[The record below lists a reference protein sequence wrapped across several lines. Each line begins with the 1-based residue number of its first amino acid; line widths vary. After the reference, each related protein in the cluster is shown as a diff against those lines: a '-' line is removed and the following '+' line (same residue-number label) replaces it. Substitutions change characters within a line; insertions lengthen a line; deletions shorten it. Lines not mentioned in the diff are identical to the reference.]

1 MQKQVSGLYLWP
13 FDASLR
19 APNTALIIVDMQVDY
34 CGSGGWLD
42 QIGSGIENTRRPIE
56 PLARVLAAMR
66 DAGFSILHT
75 REGYRRDLSDLN
87 PNRQWRSRRLGL
99 GIGDEGKNGR
109 ILVRDEPGWQI
120 IPELAP
126 RPGEPVIDKPGIS
139 GFHASDFDQILRR
152 QAIRN
157 LVISGVT
164 TDYSVQSTLR
174 DANDRGYECLLL
186 EDCCAALD
194 MAEHE
199 ATLNVLRLVGGH
211 YGSITTSRALLEALH

>member
-1 MQKQVSGLYLWP
+1 MHEQVSGLYPWP

-19 APNTALIIVDMQVDY
+19 SANTALIVVDMQVDY

-42 QIGSGIENTRRPIE
+42 QIGVGIENTRRPVK
-56 PLARVLAAMR
+56 PLGRVLAAMR
-66 DAGFSILHT
+66 EAGFLIMYT
-75 REGYRRDLSDLN
+75 REGYREDLSDLN

-99 GIGDEGKNGR
+99 GIGDEGKGGR

-120 IPELAP
+120 IPQLAP
-126 RPGEPVIDKPGIS
+126 LPGEPVIDKPGIS
-139 GFHASDFDQILRR
+139 GFHASDIDQILRR
-152 QAIRN
+152 QGIRN
-157 LVISGVT
+157 LVICGVT

-186 EDCCAALD
+186 EDCCGALD

-199 ATLNVLRLVGGH
+199 ATLEVLRLVGGH
-211 YGSITTSRALLEALH
+211 YGSITTSQALLEALH

>member
-1 MQKQVSGLYLWP
+1 MQKQLSGLYPWP

-19 APNTALIIVDMQVDY
+19 AANTALIIVDMQVDY

-42 QIGSGIENTRRPIE
+42 QIGVGIENTRRPIE

-66 DAGFSILHT
+66 EAGFSIMHT

-99 GIGDEGKNGR
+99 GIGDEGKIGR

-139 GFHASDFDQILRR
+139 AFHASDFDQILRR

-199 ATLNVLRLVGGH
+199 ATLRVLRLVGGH
-211 YGSITTSRALLEALH
+211 YGSIATSQALLEALH